1 MRDVADFMSQD
12 DAISIV
18 SSALRE
24 KVADLSK
31 SIVKGA
37 AQTSLKLNQQ
47 LLIAGGSAPTEKYVP
62 VNGNKHEARCL
73 SSAATFGGETT
84 YTGRK

>member
-1 MRDVADFMSQD
+1 MMLYLLFQVHFAKRWLIYLNLFCRV
-12 DAISIV
+12 
-18 SSALRE
+18 LP
-24 KVADLSK
+24 
-31 SIVKGA
+31 

-62 VNGNKHEARCL
+62 ANSNNHEARSL